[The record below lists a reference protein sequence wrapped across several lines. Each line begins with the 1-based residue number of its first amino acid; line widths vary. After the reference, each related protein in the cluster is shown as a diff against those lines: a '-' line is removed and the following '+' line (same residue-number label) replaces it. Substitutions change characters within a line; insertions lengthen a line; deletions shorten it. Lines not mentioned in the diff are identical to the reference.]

1 MLPSLI
7 RALVWGAHRSAG
19 IDCCRTLGVQG
30 VRLEGDQVTSVP
42 WDARGE
48 AHAALRA
55 IVADP
60 RYGAPALSNAQTM
73 TNLLKDMLPDAPRES
88 SVLVAASEAGVAGL
102 LQGNVSR
109 GMDVATASRLAAGT
123 FENQTALTP
132 DACNWAAGILA
143 SVLRL
148 DAVRAAPPP
157 PSGPVYDT
165 SRAAGGD
172 QRTVAP
178 GPGLASPVPG
188 LASPVS
194 GLASPV
200 SGLASPVP
208 GLASPV
214 PGLASPAWV
223 TPAPQFRSGS
233 GGRDGLRL
241 TVTVMTAVAA
251 ILIVWACALPDLYVS
266 GGSGRTSFSIF
277 NSGGAGEWWFAVEPV
292 GVAVIAV
299 LAAVIAMAANRSA
312 RLPLLATGVLFGFG
326 IQTVL
331 LFAGYEFYARSPDRA
346 GPGGAVGILGGIVLL
361 VAALIAAAGRPASA
375 AVTSGSV
382 SV

>member
-1 MLPSLI
+1 M
-7 RALVWGAHRSAG
+7 
-19 IDCCRTLGVQG
+19 
-30 VRLEGDQVTSVP
+30 RLEGDQVTSMP

-60 RYGAPALSNAQTM
+60 RYGTPALSNAQTM

-88 SVLVAASEAGVAGL
+88 SVLVAASEVGVAGL
-102 LQGNVSR
+102 LQGNVSQ
-109 GMDVATASRLAAGT
+109 GMDLATASRLAAGT

-132 DACNWAAGILA
+132 DACNWAVGILA
-143 SVLRL
+143 SALRL
-148 DAVRAAPPP
+148 DAVRPAPPP
-157 PSGPVYDT
+157 PGPVYDT
-165 SRAAGGD
+165 PRPGGGD
-172 QRTVAP
+172 QRTMAP
-178 GPGLASPVPG
+178 GPAPAP
-188 LASPVS
+188 
-194 GLASPV
+194 
-200 SGLASPVP
+200 
-208 GLASPV
+208 
-214 PGLASPAWV
+214 PAWV

-233 GGRDGLRL
+233 GGPDGLRL

-266 GGSGRTSFSIF
+266 GNGRTSFSIF

-292 GVAVIAV
+292 GVAVIGV
-299 LAAVIAMAANRSA
+299 LAALIIMSANRSA
-312 RLPLLATGVLFGFG
+312 RVRLLATGVLFGFG

-361 VAALIAAAGRPASA
+361 VAALIAAASRPASA

-382 SV
+382 SG

>member
-1 MLPSLI
+1 M
-7 RALVWGAHRSAG
+7 
-19 IDCCRTLGVQG
+19 
-30 VRLEGDQVTSVP
+30 TSMP
-42 WDARGE
+42 WDAQGE

-60 RYGAPALSNAQTM
+60 RYGPPALSNAQTM

-102 LQGNVSR
+102 LQGHVSQ

-132 DACNWAAGILA
+132 DACNWAVGILA
-143 SVLRL
+143 SALRL

-157 PSGPVYDT
+157 LPGPAYDT
-165 SRAAGGD
+165 PRPGGGD
-172 QRTVAP
+172 QRTMAP
-178 GPGLASPVPG
+178 GPAPTP
-188 LASPVS
+188 
-194 GLASPV
+194 
-200 SGLASPVP
+200 
-208 GLASPV
+208 
-214 PGLASPAWV
+214 PAWV
-223 TPAPQFRSGS
+223 TPAPQSRSGS
-233 GGRDGLRL
+233 GRPQGLRL

-266 GGSGRTSFSIF
+266 GGNSRTSFSIF
-277 NSGGAGEWWFAVEPV
+277 NSGGAGDLWFAVEPV
-292 GVAVIAV
+292 GVAVIGV
-299 LAAVIAMAANRSA
+299 LAALVIMTANRPA
-312 RLPLLATGVLFGFG
+312 RLRLLATGVLFGFG

-331 LFAGYEFYARSPDRA
+331 LFAGYEFYVRSPNRA

-361 VAALIAAAGRPASA
+361 VAALIAAASRPASA

-382 SV
+382 SG

>member
-1 MLPSLI
+1 M
-7 RALVWGAHRSAG
+7 
-19 IDCCRTLGVQG
+19 LGVEG
-30 VRLEGDQVTSVP
+30 ARLEGDQVTSVP
-42 WDARGE
+42 WDAQGE

-60 RYGAPALSNAQTM
+60 RYGPPALSNAQTM

-157 PSGPVYDT
+157 PPGPAYDT

-178 GPGLASPVPG
+178 APGP
-188 LASPVS
+188 
-194 GLASPV
+194 
-200 SGLASPVP
+200 
-208 GLASPV
+208 
-214 PGLASPAWV
+214 ASPAWV

-233 GGRDGLRL
+233 SGPDGLRL
-241 TVTVMTAVAA
+241 IVTVMTAVAA

-266 GGSGRTSFSIF
+266 GGNGRTSFSIF

-299 LAAVIAMAANRSA
+299 LAAVIAMAASRSA
-312 RLPLLATGVLFGFG
+312 RLRLLATGVLFGFG

-331 LFAGYEFYARSPDRA
+331 LFAGYEFYVRSPDRA

>member
-1 MLPSLI
+1 M
-7 RALVWGAHRSAG
+7 
-19 IDCCRTLGVQG
+19 
-30 VRLEGDQVTSVP
+30 TSVP

-60 RYGAPALSNAQTM
+60 RYGPPALSNAQTM

-157 PSGPVYDT
+157 PPSGPVYDT

-178 GPGLASPVPG
+178 GPGLASPV
-188 LASPVS
+188 
-194 GLASPV
+194 

-214 PGLASPAWV
+214 SGLASPAWV

-299 LAAVIAMAANRSA
+299 LAAVIAMAANRSV

>member
-1 MLPSLI
+1 M
-7 RALVWGAHRSAG
+7 
-19 IDCCRTLGVQG
+19 
-30 VRLEGDQVTSVP
+30 RLEGDQVTSVP
-42 WDARGE
+42 WDAQGE

-60 RYGAPALSNAQTM
+60 RYGPPALSNAQTM

-88 SVLVAASEAGVAGL
+88 SVLVAASEAGVAGM
-102 LQGNVSR
+102 LQGNVSQ

-132 DACNWAAGILA
+132 DACHWAVGILA
-143 SVLRL
+143 SALRL

-157 PSGPVYDT
+157 PPGPAYDT
-165 SRAAGGD
+165 PRPGGGD

-178 GPGLASPVPG
+178 GPVPVP
-188 LASPVS
+188 
-194 GLASPV
+194 
-200 SGLASPVP
+200 
-208 GLASPV
+208 
-214 PGLASPAWV
+214 PAWV
-223 TPAPQFRSGS
+223 TPAPPPRSGS
-233 GGRDGLRL
+233 GGPDGLRL

-266 GGSGRTSFSIF
+266 GGNGRTSFSIF

-292 GVAVIAV
+292 GVAVIGV
-299 LAAVIAMAANRSA
+299 LAALIIMAANRSA
-312 RLPLLATGVLFGFG
+312 RLRLLATGVLFGFG

-331 LFAGYEFYARSPDRA
+331 LFAGYEFYVRSPDRA
-346 GPGGAVGILGGIVLL
+346 GPGGAVGILGGILLL
-361 VAALIAAAGRPASA
+361 VAALIAAASRPASA

-382 SV
+382 SG

>member
-1 MLPSLI
+1 M
-7 RALVWGAHRSAG
+7 
-19 IDCCRTLGVQG
+19 
-30 VRLEGDQVTSVP
+30 TSVP
-42 WDARGE
+42 WDAQGE
-48 AHAALRA
+48 AYAALRA

-60 RYGAPALSNAQTM
+60 RYGPPALSNAQTM

-132 DACNWAAGILA
+132 DACNWAVGILA
-143 SVLRL
+143 SALRL

-157 PSGPVYDT
+157 PPPGPVYDT
-165 SRAAGGD
+165 PRPGGTPRPGD

-178 GPGLASPVPG
+178 GPAP
-188 LASPVS
+188 
-194 GLASPV
+194 
-200 SGLASPVP
+200 
-208 GLASPV
+208 
-214 PGLASPAWV
+214 ASPAWV
-223 TPAPQFRSGS
+223 TPAPQVRSGS
-233 GGRDGLRL
+233 DRADGLRL

-251 ILIVWACALPDLYVS
+251 ILLVWACALPDLYVS
-266 GGSGRTSFSIF
+266 GGTGRTSFSIF
-277 NSGGAGEWWFAVEPV
+277 NSGGAGQLWFAVEPV
-292 GVAVIAV
+292 GVAVIGM
-299 LAAVIAMAANRSA
+299 LAALIIMAANRSA
-312 RLPLLATGVLFGFG
+312 RLRLLATGVLLGFG

-361 VAALIAAAGRPASA
+361 VAALIAAASRPASA

-382 SV
+382 SG